1 MNKVSKDDVLQ
12 ATEGGK
18 TVILDY
24 YPASRDGFERRRN
37 FRLRP
42 DDRNPSCTV
51 FNRSGIWFLQDKGG
65 GDTKARTAISIV
77 MEEERLTYP
86 QAIEFIASKYAP
98 HLLAGTSTVS
108 IQPEPGRA
116 ETAPQDAMTV
126 QRRKGGKFSKWELDL
141 LGHQITQ
148 EVCNELRLVPLD
160 SYITRKNEKGKS
172 WKISAT
178 ENYPT
183 FYYDYGT

>member
-108 IQPEPGRA
+108 VQPEPGRA

-160 SYITRKNEKGKS
+160 SYITRKN
-172 WKISAT
+172 
-178 ENYPT
+178 
-183 FYYDYGT
+183 